1 MRFMMLMI
9 PKDYAQAS
17 VDKRPEAE
25 AVARMMKYNQSLI
38 DAGVMLTGE
47 GLHPPAAG
55 ARVHFS
61 KGKPKIVDGPFTEA
75 KEMVG
80 GYWMI
85 QVRSRAEA
93 VEWASRCP
101 ADDGD
106 IIEVRQVFDM
116 SDFPPDVQAAAS
128 VLKP

>member
-17 VDKRPEAE
+17 VDRRPDADT
-25 AVARMMKYNQSLI
+25 VARMMKYNQSLI

-55 ARVHFS
+55 TRVHFS

-75 KEMVG
+75 KEMIG

-106 IIEVRQVFDM
+106 MIEVRQVFDM
-116 SDFPPDVQAAAS
+116 ADFPPDVQAAAS